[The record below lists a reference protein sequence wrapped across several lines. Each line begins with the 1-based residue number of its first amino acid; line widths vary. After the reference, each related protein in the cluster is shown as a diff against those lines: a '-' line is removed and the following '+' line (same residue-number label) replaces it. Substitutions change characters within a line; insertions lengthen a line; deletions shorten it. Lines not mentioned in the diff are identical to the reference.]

1 MTNPSGP
8 ENVVDINS
16 YLANP
21 ISSRAKE
28 PVLALDTAQNVADLA
43 QTNKKLVTIVMGM
56 TLMIGLVACI
66 AYLAGRAITLNRAGA
81 NQLTIARTE
90 KLPIIVDSPKVSAQ
104 KVEAPVAKT
113 SLPPAPVSAP
123 ATKAVAPVPLVTPP
137 APARVESTPDSGTW
151 YVQVGYIETPQSDTF
166 RSALK
171 DKGFKTT
178 VAKGDSP
185 SQVRI
190 LVGPVADYNARMA
203 LQRQLLAAG
212 YESFQRRY

>member
-21 ISSRAKE
+21 IPSRAKE
-28 PVLALDTAQNVADLA
+28 NNFTAEASQNVSDLA

-66 AYLAGRAITLNRAGA
+66 AYLAGRAITLNRAA
-81 NQLTIARTE
+81 VNQPSIARTE
-90 KLPIIVDSPKVSAQ
+90 KLPIIVDSPKVAAQ
-104 KVEAPVAKT
+104 KVEAPAPAPTPTPKVV
-113 SLPPAPVSAP
+113 APVSVATQLP
-123 ATKAVAPVPLVTPP
+123 AAGI
-137 APARVESTPDSGTW
+137 ESKPDSGTW
-151 YVQVGYIETPQSDTF
+151 YVQVGYIEKQQSDGF
-166 RSALK
+166 RSGLK

-178 VAKGDSP
+178 VANGNSP
-185 SQVRI
+185 DQVRI
-190 LVGPVADYNARMA
+190 LIGPVADYDARMA
-203 LQRQLLAAG
+203 LQRRLMAAG

>member
-21 ISSRAKE
+21 IPSRAKE
-28 PVLALDTAQNVADLA
+28 NNFTAEASQNVSDLA

-66 AYLAGRAITLNRAGA
+66 AYLAGRAITLNRAA
-81 NQLTIARTE
+81 VNQPSIARTE
-90 KLPIIVDSPKVSAQ
+90 KLPIIVDSPKVAVQ
-104 KVEAPVAKT
+104 KVEAPAPAPTPTPKVV
-113 SLPPAPVSAP
+113 APVSVAAQLP
-123 ATKAVAPVPLVTPP
+123 AASI
-137 APARVESTPDSGTW
+137 ESKPDSGTW
-151 YVQVGYIETPQSDTF
+151 YVQVGYIEKQQSDGF
-166 RSALK
+166 RSGLK

-178 VAKGDSP
+178 VANGNSP
-185 SQVRI
+185 DQVRI
-190 LVGPVADYNARMA
+190 LIGPVADYDARMA
-203 LQRQLLAAG
+203 LQRRLMAAG